1 VGYNTTHG
9 GFHQHYGKENIVR
22 NNIFA
27 YGRYCQLKIS
37 RPENHLRL
45 IFERNIVIGRTGRF
59 LDGNIDFNFKF
70 NKNLYWKD
78 EQGEIKF
85 GDYSWEEWRNKGM
98 DKNSLI
104 LDPLFINPKKY
115 NFNLEKNS
123 PAFKLGF
130 KPIILARNE
139 H

>member
-1 VGYNTTHG
+1 
-9 GFHQHYGKENIVR
+9 
-22 NNIFA
+22 
-27 YGRYCQLKIS
+27 
-37 RPENHLRL
+37 
-45 IFERNIVIGRTGRF
+45 
-59 LDGNIDFNFKF
+59 
-70 NKNLYWKD
+70 
-78 EQGEIKF
+78 
-85 GDYSWEEWRNKGM
+85 M